1 MSPLT
6 LLYAVAV
13 GALLTGAAALAESA
27 LRTRLRAARWVWG
40 FALVATAAAPVWGP
54 RLATAGGALGGAEA
68 SFVQLPGGGFEVT
81 LVDQAGAQTL
91 GARASEALR
100 ALARPLDEVGLAWLV
115 LSALA
120 AGWLGLSLARLSGR
134 VRRLPRARIGGDEVR
149 LAPDF
154 GPACVGLAQRRIV
167 LPQWILGL
175 ERADLDLV
183 LRHERAHAD
192 ARDPLLLALGYAAV
206 AVAPWNPLL
215 WWQASRLRRAVE
227 LDCDARV
234 LASGAPR
241 AAYGRVLVK
250 VLSRVRTGP
259 LPAPA
264 LLDPVSF
271 LERRL
276 TLMRRSRPGPWTR
289 TLGAGALAGAFA
301 ILACETPAPS
311 PVGPTPEVE
320 RAEATDETAAELA
333 TSFRVE
339 GIGALPANATLV
351 VDGVIVRNDALDE
364 FEIPVDEIASVEI
377 VKSGERPVV
386 SIRTKPAVVPS
397 GAVRMEGAETVRY
410 TIRQEGTVPGEVPI
424 VYLDGELVEGG
435 MSAVQELIGN
445 DPARIESVEVV
456 KGEAARL
463 IVGEAGK
470 NGVIRI
476 TTKKPGG

>member
-1 MSPLT
+1 M
-6 LLYAVAV
+6 
-13 GALLTGAAALAESA
+13 
-27 LRTRLRAARWVWG
+27 
-40 FALVATAAAPVWGP
+40 ATAAAPVWGP
-54 RLATAGGALGGAEA
+54 RVASIGGALDGAEA
-68 SFVQLPGGGFEVT
+68 SFVQLPGGGFEIT
-81 LVDQAGAQTL
+81 LADQAGTPTL
-91 GARASEALR
+91 GARATEALR
-100 ALARPLDEVGLAWLV
+100 ALARPLDEVGLAWLL
-115 LSALA
+115 LSGLA

-175 ERADLDLV
+175 DRADLDLV

-276 TLMRRSRPGPWTR
+276 TLMRRSRPGSWTR

-311 PVGPTPEVE
+311 PVEPMPEVE
-320 RAEATDETAAELA
+320 RAEATDETAADLA
-333 TSFRVE
+333 TAFRVE
-339 GIGALPANATLV
+339 GIGALPSNALLV
-351 VDGVIVRNDALDE
+351 IDGVIVRGHSLDE
-364 FEIPVDEIASVEI
+364 IEIPVDEIASVEI
-377 VKSGERPVV
+377 VKPGDGPVV
-386 SIRTKPAVVPS
+386 KVTTKK
-397 GAVRMEGAETVRY
+397 AEAASQVSKVESTEHVRY
-410 TIRQEGTVPGEVPI
+410 DVRSVQVGNDAAPI

-445 DPARIESVEVV
+445 DPNRIESVEVV

-476 TTKKPGG
+476 TTKKRGG